1 MADGRADLG
10 VYGMGTMGA
19 NLALNFAD
27 NGGFTVALGN
37 RTAGKTAKV
46 AEENAEFSDR
56 LVPASSLEDFIAAL
70 KTPRVVIVMVKAGAP
85 VDEQMDNILP
95 HLDDGDILID
105 AGNADFNDTVRRAS
119 KVDGTGVNFVG
130 MGVSGGEEGARHGPS
145 IMVGGDKEV
154 WASRLKP
161 LLEPIAAKYDGSPCV
176 EWLGP
181 DGAGHFVKTIHNGIE
196 YADMQMIAEIYG
208 LMRDGLGLDA
218 GEMAKIFADWNTR
231 GLASYLIEIT
241 AAVLSEV
248 DPDTS
253 KPMVD
258 VIVDEAGQKGT
269 GRWAVIEAQK
279 LGVGATTLE
288 AAVSA
293 RSLSSRRLERL
304 ALAERYDGRVDLTGK
319 LGGDA
324 NQLGELEAALETAK
338 IIAYAQ
344 GYVVMADASKEFGW
358 DLPLADI
365 ARIWRAGCII
375 RSRFLDDIMQAFGDT
390 VGGEKTS
397 GSTTGEAVNLLDV
410 PSFASRVAKGQ
421 TALRKVVAE
430 AAGAGIPVP
439 ALSAALAYFD
449 DYRRARGTAN
459 LIQGQRDF
467 FGAHTFKRLDK
478 DGTFH
483 HKWPAI

>member
-161 LLEPIAAKYDGSPCV
+161 LLEPIAARYDGSPCV
-176 EWLGP
+176 AWLGP

-248 DPDTS
+248 DPDTG

-293 RSLSSRRLERL
+293 RSLSSRRSERL

-338 IIAYAQ
+338 IIAYSQ

-375 RSRFLDDIMQAFGDT
+375 RSRFLDDIMQAFGDK

>member
-1 MADGRADLG
+1 MAMADGQADLG

-37 RTAGKTAKV
+37 RTVEKTVKV
-46 AEENAEFSDR
+46 VEEHPEFADR
-56 LVPASSLEDFIAAL
+56 LVPSDSLKHFIASL
-70 KTPRVVIVMVKAGAP
+70 KTPRVVIIMVNAGAP

-119 KVDGTGVNFVG
+119 KVEGTGVRFVG

-145 IMVGGDKEV
+145 IMVGGEEEV
-154 WASRLKP
+154 WTTRLRP
-161 LLEPIAAKYDGSPCV
+161 LLEPIAAKYEGSPCV
-176 EWLGP
+176 AWLGN

-196 YADMQMIAEIYG
+196 YADMQMIAEVYG
-208 LMRDGLGLDA
+208 LMRDGLGLEA

-231 GLASYLIEIT
+231 GLSSYLIEIT
-241 AAVLSEV
+241 AAVLAEA
-248 DPDTS
+248 DPES
-253 KPMVD
+253 GHPMVD

-293 RSLSSRRLERL
+293 RSLSSRRKERL
-304 ALAERYDGRVDLTGK
+304 ALAERYEGVVAHMAK
-319 LGGDA
+319 MEGGGERLA
-324 NQLGELEAALETAK
+324 ELEAALETAK

-358 DLPLADI
+358 NLPLGDI

-375 RSRFLDDIMQAFGDT
+375 RSRFLDDIMQVFD
-390 VGGEKTS
+390 KTS
-397 GSTTGEAVNLLDV
+397 SSDTIGDAVNLLDV

-421 TALRKVVAE
+421 AALRKVVAD
-430 AAGAGIPVP
+430 AVGAGIPVP

-467 FGAHTFKRLDK
+467 FGAHTFRRLDK
-478 DGTFH
+478 EGTFH
-483 HKWPAI
+483 HKWPTI